1 MKAPNSGGGT
11 YPICERP
18 LHHRA
23 ELPGVQETVEEKVLG
38 PQASTTVEL
47 GMELLDWIWDKLD
60 EAERSELTLLLVEF
74 LTSQISKEI
83 IN

>member
-1 MKAPNSGGGT
+1 MHP
-11 YPICERP
+11 
-18 LHHRA
+18 RA
-23 ELPGVQETVEEKVLG
+23 ELPGVQETVEEKVPR
-38 PQASTTVEL
+38 PQASTTAEL

>member
-1 MKAPNSGGGT
+1 MHP
-11 YPICERP
+11 
-18 LHHRA
+18 RA
-23 ELPGVQETVEEKVLG
+23 EAVGGPERAEEKALG
-38 PQASTTVEL
+38 PQSSTTAEL

-74 LTSQISKEI
+74 LTSPISKEI